1 MRTWRAIQRLDAD
14 RPWLLDGILA
24 LGLLLAVTVAI
35 SFSGRAEIS
44 LTQVALLLIAVG
56 PFAARRILPLTVLLV
71 SGTAVF
77 ALLLLGY
84 GTPVVGSALFLAAYS
99 VAAQRSLQITAVA
112 AGFCAALICLVAAL
126 PGRMSWP
133 EALTNVALF
142 VGMFALGR
150 ASQSQRRT
158 SMLLAERAELAEQA
172 KAEASRNAVNQERL
186 RIARELH
193 DVVGHSLGAIALQAG
208 VGARVATDE
217 PEAARAALLAIAE
230 RSRSS
235 LQEVRQL
242 LGALRNPEDD
252 TAPNPT
258 LDDVDELLAQAARA
272 GVRVEV
278 IREGEPWPLSPA
290 LGLTCYRVLQES
302 LTNVMRHSG
311 TDRAS
316 VRLEYRPDQLVLSVS
331 DSGRGAQPSAGA
343 GGGQVGMHERVAMW
357 GGRLET
363 GNLPGGGYRVR
374 AEIPRPEEGRQ

>member
-1 MRTWRAIQRLDAD
+1 MKTWRALQRLDGD

-24 LGLLLAVTVAI
+24 LVLLLAVAVATAFSERPSI
-35 SFSGRAEIS
+35 SP
-44 LTQVALLLIAVG
+44 TQLVLLLIAIG

-71 SGTAVF
+71 SGSAVF

-99 VAAQRSLQITAVA
+99 VAAQRSLRITAIA
-112 AGFCAALICLVAAL
+112 AGFCAVLIGLVAAL

-133 EALTNVALF
+133 EALTNIAIF

-150 ASQSQRRT
+150 AGQAQQRT
-158 SMLLAERAELAEQA
+158 TALLAERAELAEQA
-172 KAEASRNAVNQERL
+172 KAEASRNAVVQERL

-208 VGARVATDE
+208 VGARVAIDE
-217 PEAARAALLAIAE
+217 PAAAQAALLAIAE

-242 LGALRNPEDD
+242 LGVLRNADDD

-258 LDDVDELLAQAARA
+258 LDDLDQLVAQAATA
-272 GVRVEV
+272 GVHVEV
-278 IREGEPWPLSPA
+278 IREGVPWPLSPA
-290 LGLTCYRVLQES
+290 LGLTGYRVLQES

-311 TDRAS
+311 TDRAV
-316 VRLEYRPDQLVLSVS
+316 VRLEYRPDAVVLSVT
-331 DSGRGAQPSAGA
+331 DQGHGASAGA
-343 GGGQVGMHERVAMW
+343 GEGSGQVGMRERVAVW
-357 GGRLET
+357 GGRLEA

-374 AEIPRPEEGRQ
+374 AEIPRPEEAGS

>member
-1 MRTWRAIQRLDAD
+1 M
-14 RPWLLDGILA
+14 A

-44 LTQVALLLIAVG
+44 LVQVALLLTAVG

-99 VAAQRSLQITAVA
+99 VAAQRSLRITVVA
-112 AGFCAALICLVAAL
+112 AGFCATLICLVAAL

-158 SMLLAERAELAEQA
+158 SLLLAERAELAEQA
-172 KAEASRNAVNQERL
+172 KTEASRSAVNQERL

-258 LDDVDELLAQAARA
+258 LDDVDELLAQAERV

-278 IREGEPWPLSPA
+278 IREGDPWPLSPA

-311 TDRAS
+311 ADRAS
-316 VRLEYRPDQLVLSVS
+316 VRLKYQPDALVLIVT
-331 DSGRGAQPSAGA
+331 DPGHGAVPSAGE
-343 GGGQVGMHERVAMW
+343 GSGQVGMRERVAMW